1 MKKILLSSIMLLTT
15 ATTNAQVDNNPT
27 IFNIDGGGVI
37 NVVPKPL
44 SYDGTNRVYVFNSDK
59 QVTIYSNDFT
69 PIKSFNIIMGM
80 ENGLGFI
87 DYDSDHHI
95 YENLFIGEHPCL
107 TQTLFNEDDK
117 YEYLSFPR
125 ARTDKWGDYN
135 IPVCNS
141 FNVMSEDGSILQS
154 VTFPDGYEL
163 SELVHAQIIKL
174 NEEYYIL
181 IADYNKE
188 VFHVYKI
195 NRKDTT
201 AVEQVCAPIKVGAF
215 PNLANRNQMITIQL
229 SGDNAG
235 SSQTNLQVVD
245 MQGKVLNQQT
255 IPAGQTSTTIP
266 AHRLSNG
273 MNLIK
278 ITQGTKTIGA
288 EKVIVK

>member
-1 MKKILLSSIMLLTT
+1 MKKILLGSIMLLTT

-27 IFNIDGGGVI
+27 IFNIDRGGVI
-37 NVVPKPL
+37 NVIPKPL

-69 PIKSFNIIMGM
+69 PIKSFNMIMGM

-87 DYDSDHHI
+87 DYDSDHHLN
-95 YENLFIGEHPCL
+95 ENLFIGEYPCL
-107 TQTLFNEDDK
+107 TQTLFNEDEK
-117 YEYLSFPR
+117 YEYLSFPS

-201 AVEQVCAPIKVGAF
+201 AVEQVCAPIKVGTF

-229 SGDNAG
+229 SGENAG
-235 SSQTNLQVVD
+235 NNPTNLQVVD

-278 ITQGTKTIGA
+278 ITQGSKTIGT
-288 EKVIVK
+288 EKVIIK

>member
-1 MKKILLSSIMLLTT
+1 MKKILLGSIMLLTT

-27 IFNIDGGGVI
+27 IFNIDRGGVI
-37 NVVPKPL
+37 NVIPKPL
-44 SYDGTNRVYVFNSDK
+44 SYDGTDRVYVFNSDK

-69 PIKSFNIIMGM
+69 PIKSFNMIMGM

-87 DYDSDHHI
+87 DYDNDHHLN
-95 YENLFIGEHPCL
+95 ENLFIGEFPCL
-107 TQTLFNEDDK
+107 TQTLFNEDEK
-117 YEYLSFPR
+117 YEYLSFPS

-229 SGDNAG
+229 FGGNAG

-255 IPAGQTSTTIP
+255 IPAGQTTTTIP

-278 ITQGTKTIGA
+278 ITQGSKTIGT

>member
-1 MKKILLSSIMLLTT
+1 MKKILLGSIMLLTT

-27 IFNIDGGGVI
+27 IFNIDRGGVI
-37 NVVPKPL
+37 NVIPKPL

-69 PIKSFNIIMGM
+69 PIKSFNMIMGM
-80 ENGLGFI
+80 EHGLGFI
-87 DYDSDHHI
+87 DYDNDHHLN
-95 YENLFIGEHPCL
+95 ENLFIGEYPCL
-107 TQTLFNEDDK
+107 TQTLFNEDEK

-229 SGDNAG
+229 FGGNAG

-255 IPAGQTSTTIP
+255 IPAGQTTTTIP

-278 ITQGTKTIGA
+278 ITQGSKTIGT

>member
-1 MKKILLSSIMLLTT
+1 MKKILLGSIMLLTT

-27 IFNIDGGGVI
+27 IFNIDRGGVI
-37 NVVPKPL
+37 NVIPKPL

-59 QVTIYSNDFT
+59 QVTIYSNDFI
-69 PIKSFNIIMGM
+69 PIKSFNMIMGM

-87 DYDSDHHI
+87 DYDSDHHLN
-95 YENLFIGEHPCL
+95 ENLFIGEYPCL

-117 YEYLSFPR
+117 YEYLSFPS

-201 AVEQVCAPIKVGAF
+201 AVEQVCAPIKVGTF

-278 ITQGTKTIGA
+278 ITQGSKTIGT

>member
-1 MKKILLSSIMLLTT
+1 MKKILLGSIMLLTT

-27 IFNIDGGGVI
+27 IFNIDRGGVI
-37 NVVPKPL
+37 NVIPKPL

-69 PIKSFNIIMGM
+69 PIKSFNMIMGM

-87 DYDSDHHI
+87 DYDSDHHLN
-95 YENLFIGEHPCL
+95 ENLFIGEYPCL
-107 TQTLFNEDDK
+107 TQTLFNEDEK
-117 YEYLSFPR
+117 YEYLSFPS

-201 AVEQVCAPIKVGAF
+201 AVEQVCAPIKIGTF

-229 SGDNAG
+229 SGENAG
-235 SSQTNLQVVD
+235 NNPTNLQVVD

-278 ITQGTKTIGA
+278 ITQGSKTIGT
-288 EKVIVK
+288 EKVIIK

>member
-1 MKKILLSSIMLLTT
+1 MKKILLGSIMLLTT

-27 IFNIDGGGVI
+27 IFNIDRGGVI
-37 NVVPKPL
+37 NVIPKPL

-69 PIKSFNIIMGM
+69 PIKSFNMIMGM

-87 DYDSDHHI
+87 DYDSDHHLN
-95 YENLFIGEHPCL
+95 ENLFIGEYPCL
-107 TQTLFNEDDK
+107 TQTLFNEDEK
-117 YEYLSFPR
+117 YEYLSFPS

-229 SGDNAG
+229 SGENAG
-235 SSQTNLQVVD
+235 NNPTNLQVVD

-255 IPAGQTSTTIP
+255 IPAGQTNTTIP

-278 ITQGTKTIGA
+278 ITQGSKTIGT
-288 EKVIVK
+288 EKVIIK

>member
-1 MKKILLSSIMLLTT
+1 MKKILLGSIMLLTT

-27 IFNIDGGGVI
+27 IFNIDRGGVI
-37 NVVPKPL
+37 NVIPKPL

-69 PIKSFNIIMGM
+69 PIKSFNMIMGM

-87 DYDSDHHI
+87 DYDSDHHLN
-95 YENLFIGEHPCL
+95 ENLFIGEYPCL
-107 TQTLFNEDDK
+107 TQTLFNEDEK
-117 YEYLSFPR
+117 YEYLSFPS
-125 ARTDKWGDYN
+125 ARTDKLGDYN

-201 AVEQVCAPIKVGAF
+201 AVEQVCAPIKIGTF

-229 SGDNAG
+229 SGENAG
-235 SSQTNLQVVD
+235 NNPTNLQVVD
-245 MQGKVLNQQT
+245 MQGKVLNQQA

-278 ITQGTKTIGA
+278 ITQGSKTIGT
-288 EKVIVK
+288 EKVIIK

>member
-1 MKKILLSSIMLLTT
+1 MKKILLGSIMLLTT

-27 IFNIDGGGVI
+27 IFNIDRGGVI
-37 NVVPKPL
+37 NVIPKPL
-44 SYDGTNRVYVFNSDK
+44 SYDGTDRVYVFNSDK

-69 PIKSFNIIMGM
+69 PIKSFNMIMGM

-87 DYDSDHHI
+87 DYDSDHHLN
-95 YENLFIGEHPCL
+95 ENLFIGEFPCL
-107 TQTLFNEDDK
+107 TQTLFNEDEK
-117 YEYLSFPR
+117 YEYLSFPS

-201 AVEQVCAPIKVGAF
+201 AVEQVCAPIKVGTF

-278 ITQGTKTIGA
+278 ITQGSKTIGT